1 MSPSASIHPGD
12 AVYAKHWQSA
22 FAAPLCHISCVDIWI
37 CHCVS
42 GLQNVFII
50 GLYYKQRRLVLKNE
64 VKKTTTRP
72 RRPSGPKWTTHTV
85 SAKRVHKTHIRIQES
100 RKQAHRPTLKP
111 LSVPPVRDPLFVN
124 SADVAMVWP
133 KAPYFFSSARMYS
146 CESRT
151 ETNTNFVVWIFS
163 SWISKCVLWTLSV
176 FVRESGGREEMGIE
190 RFQFHINIYRDIFE
204 NILEL
209 INKVIVALRCFQFRR
224 NSFLFFFFSFF
235 FFDLII
241 SGSDK
246 LPQC

>member
-22 FAAPLCHISCVDIWI
+22 FAAPLCHISFVDIWI

-72 RRPSGPKWTTHTV
+72 RRPSGPKWTTHRV
-85 SAKRVHKTHIRIQES
+85 SAKRVHKGHIRIQANG
-100 RKQAHRPTLKP
+100 KQAHRPTLKATQ
-111 LSVPPVRDPLFVN
+111 RAACAWF
-124 SADVAMVWP
+124 AFRKP
-133 KAPYFFSSARMYS
+133 KAPYFFFFSSARMYS

-176 FVRESGGREEMGIE
+176 FVRESGVGGRKWESKGFNFI
-190 RFQFHINIYRDIFE
+190 
-204 NILEL
+204 
-209 INKVIVALRCFQFRR
+209 
-224 NSFLFFFFSFF
+224 
-235 FFDLII
+235 
-241 SGSDK
+241 
-246 LPQC
+246 

>member
-1 MSPSASIHPGD
+1 M
-12 AVYAKHWQSA
+12 
-22 FAAPLCHISCVDIWI
+22 
-37 CHCVS
+37 S

-72 RRPSGPKWTTHTV
+72 RRPSGPKWTTHRV
-85 SAKRVHKTHIRIQES
+85 SAKRVHKGHIRIQANG
-100 RKQAHRPTLKP
+100 KQAHRPTLKP
-111 LSVPPVRDPLFVN
+111 LSVPPVRDSLFVN
-124 SADVAMVWP
+124 SADVAVVRP
-133 KAPYFFSSARMYS
+133 KAPYFFSSARMCS
-146 CESRT
+146 CESHT

-176 FVRESGGREEMGIE
+176 FVRESVGREEMGIE

-224 NSFLFFFFSFF
+224 N
-235 FFDLII
+235 
-241 SGSDK
+241 
-246 LPQC
+246 